1 MIKSQFDRFAIQIWE
16 VLLKKRYSILKLGKT
31 PQPLPIETRY
41 KMKIII
47 PILAIF
53 LFTLGCKSENKADS
67 GNKEELKW
75 SVNMANSVM
84 NLHDSLIYYEGNNR
98 FRWQYDVAM
107 LAMTIDKLGVIDQ
120 KYSDYMKS
128 YFDYFISEDGTV
140 KDYKPE
146 EYNIDRINPAKA
158 LFTLYKRTG
167 EEKYS
172 KAIQGFVKQMEKHP
186 KTNSDG
192 FWHKK
197 VYPNQMWLDG
207 IYMGSP
213 FLAQYAKEYNAPE
226 WFDVVTHQVI
236 LIHEKTLDPKTGLM
250 YHAWDESRE
259 QKWSNPQ
266 TGQSPHF
273 WSRAM
278 GWYAMAIVDILDY
291 LPENHP
297 DRTQLITI
305 LHDEID
311 ALLKVADP
319 ETGLWYQVLDQ
330 GGREGN
336 YIEASGSCMYTYAMA
351 KAANKGYIDDN
362 YKTIAN
368 QKFDA
373 ILKTLIKTD
382 NDGNLVLTN
391 VCGGCGLGGN
401 PYRDGSYDYYIHEKV
416 VDNDSKGVAPFI
428 MAAIELDR

>member
-1 MIKSQFDRFAIQIWE
+1 MYKIIAIALIFFAISCKG
-16 VLLKKRYSILKLGKT
+16 LKNHNESDNNSD
-31 PQPLPIETRY
+31 E
-41 KMKIII
+41 
-47 PILAIF
+47 
-53 LFTLGCKSENKADS
+53 
-67 GNKEELKW
+67 KW
-75 SVNMANSVM
+75 SVQMANSVM
-84 NLHDSLIYYEGNNR
+84 NLHDSLIYYEGKNR
-98 FRWQYDVAM
+98 IRWQYDVAM
-107 LAMTIDKLGVIDQ
+107 LAMAIDKLGVIDQ
-120 KYSDYMKS
+120 KYSDYMQT
-128 YFDYFISEDGTV
+128 YFDCFINDDGSV
-140 KDYKPE
+140 KNYNPE

-167 EEKYS
+167 EEKYN
-172 KAIQGFVKQMEKHP
+172 KAIQLFVHQMENHP
-186 KTNSDG
+186 KTKSGG

-236 LIHEKTLDPKTGLM
+236 LIHEKTVDPKTGLM
-250 YHAWDESRE
+250 YHAWDESKE
-259 QKWSNPQ
+259 QRWSNPE
-266 TGQSPHF
+266 TGQSPNF

-278 GWYAMAIVDILDY
+278 GWYVMAIVDVLDY
-291 LPENHP
+291 LPEDHP
-297 DRTQLITI
+297 DRAQLITI
-305 LHDEID
+305 LNDEID

-351 KAANKGYIDDN
+351 KAANKGYIDPK
-362 YKTIAN
+362 YRTIAN
-368 QKFDA
+368 EKFDD
-373 ILKTLIKTD
+373 IIKTLITKD
-382 NDGNLVLTN
+382 ENGNLVLKD

-401 PYRDGSYDYYIHEKV
+401 PYRDGSYDYYIHERV
-416 VDNDSKGVAPFI
+416 VDNDSKGVGPFI